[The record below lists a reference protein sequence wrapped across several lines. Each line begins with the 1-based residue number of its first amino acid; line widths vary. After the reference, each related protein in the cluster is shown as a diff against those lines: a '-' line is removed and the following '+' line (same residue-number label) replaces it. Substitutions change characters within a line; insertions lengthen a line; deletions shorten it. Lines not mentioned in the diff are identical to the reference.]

1 MTFYTYI
8 SILKRKLNS
17 HGSQTKVVQ
26 EVRLESRL
34 AKQLATTRKPGET
47 TRKPPKITNAGA
59 SWAENC
65 LCGATANPATHRT
78 SPRHRPPGERL
89 AIRNRRQW
97 VDAARSARQDDIFE
111 TLPHHSLDS
120 KEIEACP
127 IDQCAVTVQTDISSR
142 LWLFIPSVVWRGVI
156 PLVQRQLAM
165 RTLEQVG
172 ELLLTMTQSSRRS
185 HSH

>member
-1 MTFYTYI
+1 
-8 SILKRKLNS
+8 
-17 HGSQTKVVQ
+17 VVQ
-26 EVRLESRL
+26 EVRLESQL

-65 LCGATANPATHRT
+65 SCGAHGEPGDASHQPASQT
-78 SPRHRPPGERL
+78 PGERP

-111 TLPHHSLDS
+111 TLPHPLDS
-120 KEIEACP
+120 KEIEASL

-172 ELLLTMTQSSRRS
+172 ELLLTMTQSCRRS